1 MEKTIIYLTGVVMV
15 ILMSGCGETK
25 KEEALKAGETAPK
38 TREIIREEFD
48 TFFKR
53 FSEDSVFQLSRIDF
67 PISYYSVDIEDNKEE
82 FVYDKNDFWYI
93 DFTEDRQA
101 ATRNTDA
108 YEPVIEKGDLKTRYI
123 RKGIDNGI
131 RIEYYFE
138 RNATGEWYMVEIVDN
153 SN

>member
-1 MEKTIIYLTGVVMV
+1 MENKIIYFAGVV
-15 ILMSGCGETK
+15 IIIIMSGCAETK
-25 KEEALKAGETAPK
+25 KEEASEASEKVPETK
-38 TREIIREEFD
+38 EIIREEFD

-82 FVYDKNDFWYI
+82 YVYNKNDFWYI
-93 DFTEDRQA
+93 NFIEDSEA
-101 ATRNTDA
+101 ATRNADA
-108 YEPVIEKGDLKTRYI
+108 YEPVIEKGDSKTRYI

-138 RNATGEWYMVEIVDN
+138 MNDKGEWYMVEIVDN